1 MRRNWTL
8 RPLAALLAIACVG
21 SAPVWAAPPVD
32 VQTVRVGFSSADKAN
47 QFKVGAWTP
56 VWVQLGAGADG
67 FDGIL
72 EVATA
77 DDAGTP
83 AAFRQPIKLGPKES
97 QRFVSYARP
106 GERSPEFTIRAL
118 TPSGRRASNDYSTSS
133 TGMQLNAVQPDGTL
147 LVTLGKPAGV
157 ELIPNL
163 PDFNVQQS
171 QGMSDTA
178 VGSVDT
184 FGGAVP
190 GRWYGYDAATAVVL
204 DTGDRDVM
212 KALENFRGKPLAD
225 WVARGGHLVVAVGRD
240 WQAVAQGFLGPV
252 LPAEPTGQVKV
263 TSLDALDAYAG
274 SGANKQT
281 KQITPPGSPP
291 VMVTKLQNV
300 APGAKVLAATG
311 DLPLVVRGAFG
322 FGRVT
327 LVALDVDQ
335 KPFSTWED
343 RAGFWVRAIDLRRQ
357 GVDLST
363 NNPRMAMGGR
373 MYQSGVSDLA
383 GALRKALEQFPGVRL
398 VPFGWVAFFI
408 FLYILLIGPGDY
420 LFLKKVVKRMELT
433 WITFPLIVV
442 TVSLLAYYAAY
453 VVKGNELR
461 VNKVDVVDVDQA
473 AGVARGSS
481 WMNVFSPQ
489 NRDYDVSVVPDPLT
503 PGAPKPGP
511 NAPTRPAPGTDVLVT
526 WFAAPEV
533 GFGGMGG
540 QGRMNF
546 SSGGYAY
553 APLAGAEGLEG
564 VRIPIWSTKCF
575 TARWF
580 APGVNVLQSTLRPVG
595 VDRIEGT
602 VTNAM
607 DVPLQDALL
616 VHGNQVY
623 TLGNVAPGAT
633 VRVNPTE
640 TRFLSGRLND
650 ISRRYGAVNNY
661 NYQSNVNIDRA
672 ELAFDLMF
680 HDSRS
685 ATTGEAVLS
694 SNPLHYLDLSGQ
706 LALGRP
712 MLVARVERP
721 ASRLVLGNAPSGP
734 KVDEVTML
742 RVILPVGN
750 GDGDAP
756 QGKATEKK

>member
-1 MRRNWTL
+1 
-8 RPLAALLAIACVG
+8 
-21 SAPVWAAPPVD
+21 VD
-32 VQTVRVGFSSADKAN
+32 VQTVRVGFAGADKAN

-56 VWVQLGAGADG
+56 VWVQLGAGANG
-67 FDGIL
+67 FEGIL
-72 EVATA
+72 EVVSA

-83 AAFRQPIKLGPKES
+83 AAFRQPVRLGPKES
-97 QRFVSYARP
+97 QRYVSYARP
-106 GERSPEFTIRAL
+106 GERNPEFTVRAL
-118 TPSGRRASNDYSTSS
+118 RTDGRRASNDYSTTN
-133 TGMQLNAVQPDGTL
+133 TGMQLNPVQPDGTL

-157 ELIPNL
+157 EMIPGL
-163 PDFNVQQS
+163 PDFSTQQT
-171 QGMSDTA
+171 QGMVETA
-178 VGSVDT
+178 VGAVDT
-184 FGGAVP
+184 LGGAVP
-190 GRWYGYDAATAVVL
+190 GRWYAYDAATAVVL
-204 DTGDRDVM
+204 DTGDREVM
-212 KALENFRGKPLAD
+212 RSLDSFRGKPLAD

-240 WQAVAQGFLGPV
+240 WQAVAQGFLGPL
-252 LPAEPTGQVKV
+252 LPAQPTGQVKV
-263 TSLDALDAYAG
+263 GSLEALDAYAG

-281 KQITPPGSPP
+281 RQITPPGSPA
-291 VMVTKLQNV
+291 VMVTKLGDL
-300 APGAKVLAATG
+300 ARGAKVLAATG
-311 DLPLVVRGAFG
+311 ELPLVVRGPYG

-343 RAGFWVRAIDLRRQ
+343 RAGFWVRALDLRRQ
-357 GVDLST
+357 GVDLSAG
-363 NNPRMAMGGR
+363 NPRVPMGGR
-373 MYQSGVSDLA
+373 MYQSGVTDLA

-433 WITFPLIVV
+433 WVTFPVIVV
-442 TVSLLAYYAAY
+442 SVSLLAYYAAY

-461 VNKVDVVDVDQA
+461 VNKVDVVDVDQD
-473 AGVARGSS
+473 AGVLRGSS
-481 WMNVFSPQ
+481 WLNVFSPQ
-489 NRDYDVSVVPDPLT
+489 NRDYDVSVVPDRLDAA
-503 PGAPKPGP
+503 APAADPK
-511 NAPTRPAPGTDVLVT
+511 APAKPAPGTDVVLS
-526 WFAAPEV
+526 WFAAPEI

-553 APLAGAEGLEG
+553 TPVSGAEGLED

-580 APGVNVLQSTLRPVG
+580 APTPKLVDADLKPVG

-602 VTNAM
+602 LTNNM
-607 DVPLQDALL
+607 GVPLRDVLL
-616 VHGNQVY
+616 VHRNQVY
-623 TLGNVAPGAT
+623 SLASIAPGAT

-650 ISRRYGAVNNY
+650 IAHRYASLNNY
-661 NYQSNVNIDRA
+661 NYQPGANIDRA

-685 ATTGEAVLS
+685 ATAGDAALT
-694 SNPLHYLDLSGQ
+694 SNPLHYLDLTGQ

-712 MLVARVERP
+712 MLVARLERP
-721 ASRLVLGNAPSGP
+721 ASRLVLGNAPSEP
-734 KVDEVTML
+734 KVDGVTML
-742 RVILPVGN
+742 RIILPV
-750 GDGDAP
+750 
-756 QGKATEKK
+756 K

>member
-1 MRRNWTL
+1 MRRSWGL
-8 RPLAALLAIACVG
+8 GPLAALLVMACVG
-21 SAPVWAAPPVD
+21 PAPAWAAPPPVD
-32 VQTVRVGFSSADKAN
+32 VQTVRVGFASTDKAN

-56 VWVQLGAGADG
+56 VWVQLGAGANG
-67 FDGIL
+67 FTGVL
-72 EVATA
+72 EVVVA

-83 AAFRQPIKLGPKES
+83 AAFHQPVQLGPKET

-106 GERSPEFTIRAL
+106 GERNPEFTVRAL
-118 TPSGRRASNDYSTSS
+118 DRNGRRASNDYNTASA
-133 TGMQLNAVQPDGTL
+133 GMQLNAVQPDGTL
-147 LVTLGKPAGV
+147 LVTLGRPVGV
-157 ELIPNL
+157 EMIPGL

-171 QGMSDTA
+171 QGMSETA
-178 VGSVDT
+178 VGGVDT
-184 FGGAVP
+184 LGGTVP

-204 DTGDRDVM
+204 DTGDRETMRSLDS
-212 KALENFRGKPLAD
+212 FRGKPLAD

-240 WQAVAQGFLGPV
+240 WQAVTQGFLGPL
-252 LPAEPTGQVKV
+252 LPAEPAGQVKV
-263 TSLDALDAYAG
+263 NSLEALDAYAG

-281 KQITPPGSPP
+281 KQITPPGSPA
-291 VMVTKLQNV
+291 VMITKLQNV
-300 APGAKVLAATG
+300 ARGAKVLASTG
-311 DLPLVVRGAFG
+311 DLPLVVRGSYG

-327 LVALDVDQ
+327 LLAFDVDQ

-343 RAGFWVRAIDLRRQ
+343 RAGFWVRALDLHRQ
-357 GVDLST
+357 GADLSA
-363 NNPRMAMGGR
+363 NNPRVIGGR

-433 WITFPLIVV
+433 WVTFPLIVV

-461 VNKVDVVDVDQA
+461 VNKVDIVDVDQA
-473 AGVARGSS
+473 SGVLRGSS
-481 WMNVFSPQ
+481 WLNVFSPQ
-489 NRDYDVSVVPDPLT
+489 NRDYDVSVLPERLDVAAPAADPNVP
-503 PGAPKPGP
+503 A
-511 NAPTRPAPGTDVLVT
+511 RPAAGTDVVLS

-553 APLAGAEGLEG
+553 APVSSAEALEG

-580 APGVNVLQSTLRPVG
+580 APTANLIDADLKPVG

-602 VTNAM
+602 LTNGTGAALR
-607 DVPLQDALL
+607 DVIL

-623 TLGNVAPGAT
+623 SLATIAPGAT
-633 VRVNPTE
+633 VRINPTE

-650 ISRRYGAVNNY
+650 ISRRYASLNNY
-661 NYQSNVNIDRA
+661 QPNTTIDRA
-672 ELAFDLMF
+672 DLAFDLMF

-685 ATTGEAVLS
+685 ATSGEATLT
-694 SNPLHYLDLSGQ
+694 SNPLHYVDLSGQ

-712 MLVARVERP
+712 MLVARVERA
-721 ASRLVLGNAPSGP
+721 ASRLVLGNAPSPP

-742 RVILPVGN
+742 RVILPL
-750 GDGDAP
+750 
-756 QGKATEKK
+756 K